1 MALQSFSSAHTF
13 SSIRID
19 IGSPTLD
26 SWVRS
31 AAQCIYPSVFQIG
44 PEWVCFVCVGKGCG
58 QKLWGKQCGVKGVFR
73 FLPSGAQREPAFDH
87 IVDVLPS
94 DAKMALNC
102 QGFGPSI
109 NLFEVKYW

>member
-1 MALQSFSSAHTF
+1 LQAFSSAHTF

-26 SWVRS
+26 SWVWS

-44 PEWVCFVCVGKGCG
+44 PEWVCFVCVGK
-58 QKLWGKQCGVKGVFR
+58 QCGVKGVGQTVWVKGVFR
-73 FLPSGAQREPAFDH
+73 FLPPGAQREPAFDH

-94 DAKMALNC
+94 DAKMALNY